1 MDVEK
6 VGCVSRFPT
15 SSPQPQQALF
25 PSYDFEQSFHFG
37 MASAFDFALVRLYF
51 EKRNSA
57 PAFNAVEEFLA
68 GQDDEL
74 GEGDTLYEYH
84 LWWDGDLL
92 YFACVPLL
100 AIDNGL
106 IRMNTGEHVD
116 FDPTVF

>member
-1 MDVEK
+1 
-6 VGCVSRFPT
+6 
-15 SSPQPQQALF
+15 
-25 PSYDFEQSFHFG
+25 

-84 LWWDGDLL
+84 LWWDDDLL

-100 AIDNGL
+100 VIDNGL